1 MEVLTQ
7 KVPYEEK
14 DERSENLEFQAER
27 RANSVLE
34 TAVPGLLWEGVDTGE
49 MGERADGDP
58 RQGYCSAKTL
68 TYTVSVM
75 GGHVGGLQ
83 ARRSIMIYIFKSW
96 PWPLWLAQTAVGQ
109 RRNLEMQL
117 EGHCNSSRK

>member
-58 RQGYCSAKTL
+58 GQAGLLLSQNFDLYCECDGRPCGWASSK
-68 TYTVSVM
+68 
-75 GGHVGGLQ
+75 
-83 ARRSIMIYIFKSW
+83 
-96 PWPLWLAQTAVGQ
+96 AQYHD
-109 RRNLEMQL
+109 L
-117 EGHCNSSRK
+117 HI